1 MQQKLTAAL
10 QTLYSTR
17 KDAPHLIRMMM
28 QMSDPI
34 DRAVLR
40 SAVDVTMQRYP
51 YFCVELRKN
60 DGQYVF
66 EHNTR
71 PVVISDTLGGTE
83 LNSES
88 SNYHMIAF
96 SAENDWIVL
105 DVFHGLT
112 DGIGAYEVIR
122 TLLYYY
128 CSEKYSV
135 QLSREG
141 IRLAGDQISAEEW
154 EDPTSSLSRQPDAM
168 QPQMLPALVLTGY
181 PGLLN
186 DHKKT
191 VHSIAL
197 SEAEFMSFNS
207 EHKGSPGTMT
217 ALLLSRAVA
226 KLHPEAAAPIRIIVC
241 VNQRKALRAPLA
253 HQSLVGFSA
262 LEYDRQLR
270 GLPIGQQVTEF
281 RRRVHEQ
288 SGDEA
293 MLSSLGSAV
302 SLAAALADM
311 KTDEQRLDAMNA
323 ADAMLNRNMTAVI
336 SYVGKAGFG
345 DAEKYIR
352 DFRTWTRCPDN
363 GIIVEIAAVNG
374 RFIMD
379 IIQPFSDPV
388 YVNGFLQQLKE
399 NGVAYEHLGIRELTL
414 PNIKLP
420 WSE

>member
-1 MQQKLTAAL
+1 M
-10 QTLYSTR
+10 
-17 KDAPHLIRMMM
+17 
-28 QMSDPI
+28 
-34 DRAVLR
+34 
-40 SAVDVTMQRYP
+40 
-51 YFCVELRKN
+51 
-60 DGQYVF
+60 
-66 EHNTR
+66 
-71 PVVISDTLGGTE
+71 
-83 LNSES
+83 
-88 SNYHMIAF
+88 
-96 SAENDWIVL
+96 
-105 DVFHGLT
+105 
-112 DGIGAYEVIR
+112 
-122 TLLYYY
+122 
-128 CSEKYSV
+128 
-135 QLSREG
+135 
-141 IRLAGDQISAEEW
+141 
-154 EDPTSSLSRQPDAM
+154 M
-168 QPQMLPALVLTGY
+168 QPQMSPALVLTGY

-270 GLPIGQQVTEF
+270 SLPIGQQVTEF

-345 DAEKYIR
+345 DAEKYIS

-399 NGVAYEHLGIRELTL
+399 NGVAYEHLGVRELTL

>member
-1 MQQKLTAAL
+1 MQQKLSIAI

-34 DRAVLR
+34 DPAVLR

-51 YFCVELRKN
+51 YFCVELRKK
-60 DGQYVF
+60 DGRYVF
-66 EHNTR
+66 AQNTR
-71 PVVISDTLGGTE
+71 PVVISDTLEGTE

-96 SAENDWIVL
+96 SAEDDWIVL

-128 CSEKYSV
+128 CSQRYDVK
-135 QLSREG
+135 LSREG
-141 IRLAGDQISAEEW
+141 IRLAGDEISVEEW
-154 EDPTSSLSRQPDAM
+154 DDPVDALSGQPAEM
-168 QPQMLPALVLTGY
+168 QTQMSPALVLTGY

-217 ALLLSRAVA
+217 ALLLSRAIA

-270 GLPIGQQVTEF
+270 SLPIGQQVTEF

-293 MLSSLGSAV
+293 IMSSV
-302 SLAAALADM
+302 NAAASFVGMLTNM
-311 KTDEQRLDAMNA
+311 KTDEERLEAMSA
-323 ADAMLNRNMTAVI
+323 ADEMLNGTMTAVI
-336 SYVGKAGFG
+336 SYVGKARFG

-352 DFRTWTRCPDN
+352 DFRTWTRCPDK
-363 GIIVEIAAVNG
+363 GIIVEISAVNG

-399 NGVAYEHLGIRELTL
+399 NGVAYEHLGVRELTL

-420 WSE
+420 WSK

>member
-128 CSEKYSV
+128 CSQRYDVK
-135 QLSREG
+135 LSIYDPDGGWITGGHHSGGE
-141 IRLAGDQISAEEW
+141 RLRLRIQSDKMNGAHFT
-154 EDPTSSLSRQPDAM
+154 EDPHCAAQNIWIIDREER
-168 QPQMLPALVLTGY
+168 
-181 PGLLN
+181 
-186 DHKKT
+186 
-191 VHSIAL
+191 IAC
-197 SEAEFMSFNS
+197 
-207 EHKGSPGTMT
+207 PWY
-217 ALLLSRAVA
+217 R
-226 KLHPEAAAPIRIIVC
+226 
-241 VNQRKALRAPLA
+241 
-253 HQSLVGFSA
+253 
-262 LEYDRQLR
+262 
-270 GLPIGQQVTEF
+270 TE
-281 RRRVHEQ
+281 
-288 SGDEA
+288 
-293 MLSSLGSAV
+293 L
-302 SLAAALADM
+302 
-311 KTDEQRLDAMNA
+311 
-323 ADAMLNRNMTAVI
+323 
-336 SYVGKAGFG
+336 
-345 DAEKYIR
+345 
-352 DFRTWTRCPDN
+352 
-363 GIIVEIAAVNG
+363 
-374 RFIMD
+374 
-379 IIQPFSDPV
+379 
-388 YVNGFLQQLKE
+388 
-399 NGVAYEHLGIRELTL
+399 
-414 PNIKLP
+414 
-420 WSE
+420 